1 MRNGLNK
8 KIFFWSLLL
17 NSIFVYGDTLSSA
30 IDLLDDDS
38 KMESLDSYGAISVG
52 FEQLNIDLLQN
63 DLVVEKG
70 IAKKLNIH
78 LFGYSLYVKSIS
90 NYTDLTLVTPVLN
103 GGESLLDEN
112 RSGSFP
118 SKISLRYKSL
128 DYEGESIGKFDSYT
142 LKYFW
147 DYSMFGSL
155 DLLKLDYVKMDDNII
170 DNYANYY
177 SVSFGGTSALVEGD
191 LLYRLSKGKQLPY
204 GFDYGLMEG
213 FGVHVGYAWADGKNP
228 KILLG
233 KGMGSTTRKEDDK
246 YESWIYDVEY
256 SPSLFFTFPIG
267 YVKVAYTGKY
277 APFNESFSS
286 HGLMSTLT
294 MVF

>member
-1 MRNGLNK
+1 M
-8 KIFFWSLLL
+8 SLLL

-30 IDLLDDDS
+30 VNLLDDDN
-38 KMESLDSYGAISVG
+38 KMEYLDSYGAISIG
-52 FEQLNIDLLQN
+52 FEQLNIDLLQDN
-63 DLVVEKG
+63 LIVKKG
-70 IAKKLNIH
+70 IAKKLDIH
-78 LFGYSLYVKSIS
+78 LFGYSLYAKSMS
-90 NYTDLTLVTPVLN
+90 NYTDLTLVTPILN
-103 GGESLLDEN
+103 GGESVLDEN

-118 SKISLRYKSL
+118 SKISFRYKSL

-142 LKYFW
+142 LKYFFNF
-147 DYSMFGSL
+147 SMFGSL
-155 DLLKLDYVKMDDNII
+155 DLLKLDYVKMNDSII
-170 DNYANYY
+170 DNYTNYY
-177 SVSFGGTSALVEGD
+177 SVSFGGTSSPVEAD

-204 GFDYGLMEG
+204 GFDYGLLED

-228 KILLG
+228 KLLLG
-233 KGMGSTTRKEDDK
+233 RGLWSTTQKENNR

-267 YVKVAYTGKY
+267 YIKAAYTGKY

-286 HGLMSTLT
+286 HGLMFNLT